1 MEFTVLKKEDA
12 QLFVDFFDQLIR
24 ETDYLL
30 PTVEESHKTKE
41 KQEASI
47 ERFNDFK
54 HVFIAKDNNQI
65 VGFIGI
71 TRMGLKK
78 VKHIADFA
86 IGVLSDYKRQHIATR
101 LLTIAEDWLR
111 ERGVN
116 RLEMTVIAENDGAVS
131 FYKKNGFQQEG
142 IRRRSIFM
150 RDHYYDELY
159 MAKFL

>member
-1 MEFTVLKKEDA
+1 MEFKTLEKEEA
-12 QLFVDFFDQLIR
+12 QLFVDFFDQLIK

-47 ERFNDFK
+47 EKFNDFK
-54 HVFIAKDNNQI
+54 QVFIAKENNQI

-86 IGVLSDYKRQHIATR
+86 IGVLSDYKRQHVATK
-101 LLTIAEDWLR
+101 LLNLAEEWLR

-142 IRRRSIFM
+142 IRRKSIFM
-150 RDHYYDELY
+150 HDRYYDELY
-159 MAKFL
+159 MSKFL